1 MPDVSSKAPA
11 DVRLWVSF
19 DEHKFSIVA
28 ASLPPCGGQ
37 PELHRIET
45 TENERDHGN
54 LARSAADVE
63 AGSLR
68 RRGLVPRSAST
79 TVDG

>member
-63 AGSLR
+63 GGLVEADGDPPSAGSQVFR
-68 RRGLVPRSAST
+68 
-79 TVDG
+79 